1 MRLFQNDIDLQQRM
15 HILQKMDYY
24 NLRSCLTK
32 YGVRQSPRFLLE
44 NIALLLFQNSHGD
57 ALFCRHNLEIKFSHT
72 RY

>member
-32 YGVRQSPRFLLE
+32 YGVRQSPRFFVRKYRAVVVPE
-44 NIALLLFQNSHGD
+44 F
-57 ALFCRHNLEIKFSHT
+57 T
-72 RY
+72 W